1 MQASTMSIQ
10 GVQGMMSWRG
20 WVAGL
25 VTVLLA
31 GCGGGGDSG
40 NGFVGTTPT
49 GATSLDLVLSAST
62 IKNTDTA
69 GVKATVRALDANRN
83 TVANVPVTI
92 KVDNATVSAP
102 ETKTGTDGTLVGTIG
117 VGSDKSLR
125 TITVTAQSGS
135 LPPATA
141 KLEVVDGSS
150 GDATASDLTLTL
162 SSPTLIN
169 SGTQTVTATVI
180 AVDANRNTIPNIPV
194 TMSVDSNATIK
205 VTSAVTDADGKVTG
219 AVGIGDD
226 KANRVIK
233 VTAKSGTLSR
243 TLALQ
248 VTGAQIKSTLLPPA
262 VIVSTAGKVQ
272 YKLTDV
278 NGNPIPGKS
287 ITIQGP
293 GAVQATGTSDANGN
307 YEYSYT
313 APNVAGDAIVRA
325 SALGVENQA
334 ALLVLPGDQGI
345 EEVKTTV
352 QSASVS
358 SNPSV
363 VPINT
368 TNTTNQA
375 TIRALFL
382 AASNAPIKNVRVRFD
397 LDGDKQSI
405 GGTFTAGSTIVYSD
419 ASGVATTAYVPGSR
433 FSPTDGVTVRACW
446 GYVDFPAN
454 ACPNSVKTT
463 LTVISESLSVT
474 IGTNNLISSDTST
487 LKYVNRYVVQVV
499 DSSGLAAA
507 DVQVSASVDLLQ
519 YRKGFWELHPD
530 TWVQVVRA
538 TCDNEDVNRNG
549 VSEVFSNNQAED
561 ANKSLNSPSGRP
573 ALDPRKADVALSF
586 EGSSKTNTNGI
597 VVLRIEY
604 PQNVGSWDIANIVV
618 AASGV
623 AGTEG
628 RANFVTVLPV
638 PSEVV
643 RKTDATP
650 PFVDSPYG
658 LETSPTIQ
666 VSEPGNS
673 RPPAVLCTNKD

>member
-1 MQASTMSIQ
+1 
-10 GVQGMMSWRG
+10 MMSWRA

-25 VTVLLA
+25 ATVLLA
-31 GCGGGGDSG
+31 SCGGGGDSG
-40 NGFVGTTPT
+40 SGFVGTTPT
-49 GATSLDLVLSAST
+49 GATSLDLVLSEST
-62 IKNTDTA
+62 IKSTDTA
-69 GVKATVRALDANRN
+69 GVKATVRALDANRS

-92 KVDNATVSAP
+92 KVDANATVSTP
-102 ETKTGTDGTLVGTIG
+102 DTKTGTDGILVGTVG
-117 VGSDKSLR
+117 LGSDKTLR

-141 KLEVVDGSS
+141 KLQVIDGSS
-150 GDATASDLTLTL
+150 GEAKASDLTLSV
-162 SSPTLIN
+162 SSPTLTN

-180 AVDANRNTIPNIPV
+180 AVDANRNTISNIPV
-194 TMSVDSNATIK
+194 TMSVDNSATIK
-205 VTSAVTDADGKVTG
+205 VASPVTDEDGKVTG

-226 KANRVIK
+226 KTNRVITI
-233 VTAKSGTLSR
+233 TAKSGTLSR
-243 TLALQ
+243 SVVLQ

-262 VIVSTAGKVQ
+262 VVVGKAGKVQ

-307 YEYSYT
+307 YEYNYT
-313 APNVAGDAIVRA
+313 APNVAGDAVIRA
-325 SALGVENQA
+325 SALGVENQSA
-334 ALLVLPGDQGI
+334 VLVLPGDQGI
-345 EEVKTTV
+345 GEVTTPV

-358 SNPSV
+358 ANPSV

-368 TNTTNQA
+368 ANTTNQA

-405 GGTFTAGSTIVYSD
+405 GGTFTSGSTIVYSD
-419 ASGVATTAYVPGSR
+419 ANGVATTAYVPGGR

-446 GYVDFPAN
+446 DYVDFAVN
-454 ACPNSVKTT
+454 TCPHSVSTT

-474 IGTNNLISSDTST
+474 IGTNNLISTDTST

-519 YRKGFWELHPD
+519 YKKGFWELHPD
-530 TWVQVVRA
+530 TWVQVIKA

-549 VSEVFSNNQAED
+549 VSEVFSNGQAED
-561 ANKSLNSPSGRP
+561 ANASLNSPVGRP
-573 ALDPRKADVALSF
+573 ALDPRKADVAVSF
-586 EGSSKTNTNGI
+586 EGSSKTSTNGI

-638 PSEVV
+638 PAEVV
-643 RKTDATP
+643 RKTDGVP

-658 LETSPTIQ
+658 LEASPTIQ
-666 VSEPGNS
+666 VSEPGSS
-673 RPPAVLCTNKD
+673 RPPSMLCTNKN